1 MTDWRVHYKT
11 RDWPKIED
19 WFYYSED
26 LKEIATLREWLRRD
40 VPRIARR
47 NGVEETE
54 EYVLPSEA
62 PEEWRGAAEILHL
75 GELDAILDE
84 EPPSALQEWESA
96 RAIVDAELGRLIEAD
111 EVTEGDPTLSRR
123 GHAEQAMEILDDID
137 QLSSWMRGE
146 LDPEDRSWLDELI
159 AEVAHLAFSA
169 GSHAR
174 SALGKDQEDFA
185 VRGKKIREY
194 ASKGGKAASQA
205 RSSEISSRLRRMKA
219 SIDRGFS
226 VSAAAQHTEKD
237 GLGSKEANEKLW
249 RRHNKQT

>member
-1 MTDWRVHYKT
+1 MTDWRAHYNA
-11 RDWPKIED
+11 RDWPWIKD
-19 WFYYSED
+19 WFYYSEN

-54 EYVLPSEA
+54 EYVLPSVA

-84 EPPSALQEWESA
+84 EPPSALQEWESD
-96 RAIVDAELGRLIEAD
+96 RTSVETELSRFIKAD
-111 EVTEGDPTLSRR
+111 EVTEGDPSLSRR

-146 LDPEDRSWLDELI
+146 LNPEDRSWLDELI

-174 SALGKDQEDFA
+174 SALGKDYERWA
-185 VRGKKIREY
+185 VRGRKIGEN
-194 ASKGGKAASQA
+194 ASKGGKAAHKA
-205 RSSEISSRLRRMKA
+205 RKPEISERLRRMKA
-219 SIDRGFS
+219 SIDRGFT
-226 VSAAAQHTEKD
+226 VSAAAQHTAKV
-237 GLGSKEANEKLW
+237 GLGSKEANERLW
-249 RRHNKQT
+249 RRHIKQT